1 MPVKRDQD
9 ATTGTKLL
17 RLFQRLMLDGR
28 RHYQGDLAEWLNCS
42 RQTIIR
48 LTTEIERVIG
58 ASLET
63 GMDHHRRWYRMVPR
77 SGFRLGPE
85 LEELRYL
92 RVCRDMAAPY
102 LPEQVAHRVD
112 ESILRLSLA
121 MSDATATE
129 KAALQKPRFAFFS
142 KGRIDYTPFFG
153 HIEALLRAQ
162 ESRRI
167 CVVRY
172 RAAGSRLYKTH
183 RFAVGRM
190 IAMNNALYV
199 LGADVREDF
208 RGLRHFCSMA
218 VHRICEVHLTD
229 HPVLFPIPEADPG
242 TFGLPWHEPRTFRI
256 RFAPGK
262 VADYVRERTWADAQR
277 LEDQPDGGLILTI
290 TTRSQPELAAWVRSF
305 GADAELLSE
314 EGEDVQP

>member
-63 GMDHHRRWYRMVPR
+63 GMDRHRRWYRMVPR
-77 SGFRLGPE
+77 TGFRFGPE

-92 RVCRDMAAPY
+92 RICRDMAAPY

-112 ESILRLSLA
+112 GSILNLTLA
-121 MSDATATE
+121 MSSATARE
-129 KAALQKPRFAFFS
+129 KAGLQKPKFAFFS
-142 KGRIDYTPFFG
+142 KGRIDYTPYFPV
-153 HIEALLRAQ
+153 IETLLQAQ
-162 ESRRI
+162 EARRI
-167 CVVRY
+167 CIVPY
-172 RAAGSRLYKTH
+172 RAAGSRHYKTH
-183 RFAVGRM
+183 RLAVGRL

-208 RGLRHFCSMA
+208 STLRHLCSMA
-218 VHRICEVHLTD
+218 VHRIREAKLTD
-229 HPVLFPIPEADPG
+229 HPVLFPIPDADPG

-262 VADYVRERTWADAQR
+262 VADYVRERIWADAQR
-277 LEDQPDGGLILTI
+277 MEETPDGGLILEI

-305 GADAELLSE
+305 GDAAELLSE
-314 EGEDVQP
+314 EEDVSEE

>member
-1 MPVKRDQD
+1 MPVKLDQD

-42 RQTIIR
+42 RQTVIR

-63 GMDHHRRWYRMVPR
+63 GIDRHRRWYRMVPR
-77 SGFRLGPE
+77 SGFRMGPD
-85 LEELRYL
+85 LEEVRYL

-102 LPEQVAHRVD
+102 LPEEVAHRVD

-121 MSDATATE
+121 MNDATATE

-153 HIEALLRAQ
+153 HIDTLLRAQ

-172 RAAGSRLYKTH
+172 RAAGRKLYKTH

-190 IAMNNALYV
+190 LAMNNALYA
-199 LGADVREDF
+199 LGADVCEDF
-208 RGLRHFCSMA
+208 RSLRHLCSMA
-218 VHRICEVHLTD
+218 VHRICEVKVTE
-229 HPVLFPIPEADPG
+229 HPVLFSIPEADPG

-256 RFAPGK
+256 RFTPGK

-277 LEDQPDGGLILTI
+277 LEETPDGGLILTI

-305 GADAELLSE
+305 GDAAELLSE
-314 EGEDVQP
+314 EEENGHL